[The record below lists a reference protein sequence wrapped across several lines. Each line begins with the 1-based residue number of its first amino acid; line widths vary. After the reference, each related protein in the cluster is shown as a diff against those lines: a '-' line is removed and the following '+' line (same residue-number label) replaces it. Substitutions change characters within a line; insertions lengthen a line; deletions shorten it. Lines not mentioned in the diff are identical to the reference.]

1 MSLPIAQSVHSTDR
15 ENAALEKRGTVWNG
29 CVAYPCFLAG
39 VNLFKEETPMHSK
52 TKRKRRKEE
61 AHAEAKS
68 GGSGNA
74 PLRAA

>member
-1 MSLPIAQSVHSTDR
+1 MELYGLAVLHTLAFI
-15 ENAALEKRGTVWNG
+15 
-29 CVAYPCFLAG
+29 AG
-39 VNLFKEETPMHSK
+39 VNLFKEVTPMCSK

-61 AHAEAKS
+61 AHAEAES